1 MKETSQQYLGRILG
15 NLRKAS
21 PMAVQAATPKRLERL
36 IRGVPAAR
44 LSKRPAPDKWS
55 VGEILA
61 HMAEAEM
68 AGSYRMRSAL
78 GESGTPIL
86 AFDQDKWAAAG
97 RYSKRQPKHS
107 LATFRALREENL
119 RLLRSLKPAE
129 WRRYGMHQERG
140 RETIERMARMFAG
153 HDLNH
158 IRQIESILDKRA

>member
-1 MKETSQQYLGRILG
+1 MKETPQQYIGRILS
-15 NLRKAS
+15 NLGKAS
-21 PMAVQAATPKRLERL
+21 PVAVQSETPKALERL
-36 IRGVPAAR
+36 IRGVAAAR
-44 LSKRPAPDKWS
+44 LTKRPAPDKWS

-61 HMAEAEM
+61 HLAEAEITT
-68 AGSYRMRSAL
+68 SYRMRSAL
-78 GESGTPIL
+78 GESGIPIL

-97 RYSKRQPKHS
+97 RYSERQPKHS